1 MAVAIQKEV
10 WVADIAANL
19 FPDNTFMARSVNDDQ
34 YVDNKVVNRPNA
46 GAKPGTS
53 RNRSSFPATIVQ
65 RTDTNGDY
73 NIHEFTSDPTLIRD
87 IEETEVNYNKR
98 QNVLS
103 EHINTLNED
112 IANFLLSVWCPT
124 NALAA
129 AQILAHTGVATRTTA
144 APGGTGTRKV
154 LTKEDIRRAVR
165 ILNAQ
170 EMPQG
175 GRYCILDAQQ
185 YDDLLADP
193 LLLSREY
200 MDTPN
205 LATGSVGKIFGVEL
219 YVRSSVGRMA
229 TGNTLAKDPKA
240 ANAATDN
247 AFGLVWHESMVAR
260 ALGEIKVFADEDKPE
275 YYGSIFSSLARAGG
289 ATYYRNQRGVIAL
302 VEVV

>member
-1 MAVAIQKEV
+1 MATTIQKEI

-19 FPDNTFMARSVNDDQ
+19 FADNTFMARAYSDDENIE
-34 YVDNKVVNRPNA
+34 NKVVNRPNA

-53 RNRSSFPATIVQ
+53 RNRSSFPATISQ
-65 RTDTNGDY
+65 RTDLNGDY

-87 IEETEVNYNKR
+87 IEEAEVNYNKR
-98 QNVLS
+98 MNVLQ

-112 IANFLLSVWCPT
+112 IASFLLTVWCPT
-124 NALAA
+124 AA
-129 AQILAHTGVATRTTA
+129 VAPAQILSHTGTATRA
-144 APGGTGTRKV
+144 SSAPGATGTRKV
-154 LTKEDIRRAVR
+154 FTKEDIRRATR
-165 ILNAQ
+165 IMNAQ
-170 EMPQG
+170 EIPQS

-205 LATGSVGKIFGVEL
+205 LATGSIGKIFGVEL

-247 AFGLVWHESMVAR
+247 AFGLVWHESMVSR
-260 ALGEIKVFADEDKPE
+260 ALGEVKVFADEDKPE
-275 YYGSIFSSLARAGG
+275 FYGSIFSALARAGG
-289 ATYYRNQRGVIAL
+289 SSYYRTQRGIIAL